1 MTDSKSTEAGQSA
14 KTVPSRPA
22 KPVELLAP
30 AGDAEK
36 LEIAVHYGADAV
48 YLSDDRFSLRNFARN
63 FTVESLPR
71 AVARAHERGV
81 KVYAACNLFPRDDEL
96 DRLAEYLETLGRI
109 GPDGLIV
116 ADPGVVA
123 MAAEIV
129 PRIPVHLST
138 QANTVNSRG
147 ARFWEGVGV
156 RRINVARELSL
167 REIRTIAERTDLEI
181 EAFVHG
187 AMCIAYSGRCLLSSF
202 MAGRESNRG
211 ACCQPCRFLYTVMEE
226 TRPGRLFP
234 LAEDDRGSYVF
245 NSRDLCMIDHL
256 PEMIAAGIGS
266 LKIEGRMKGIH
277 YVGTAV
283 KVYREALDALAADP
297 GGYAVRPRW
306 RDELAKISQ
315 RDYCT
320 GFYLGDPAA
329 VQPNYDACKRD
340 SPFVFAGKAMAD
352 STGGRVDAAVRNRL
366 RPGDRVE
373 VLSRKGPV
381 RSGVVEG
388 IEDGNKMPL
397 TVAQPGS
404 RVWLIM
410 DRDCL
415 EYDLIRRVDVK

>member
-1 MTDSKSTEAGQSA
+1 M
-14 KTVPSRPA
+14 
-22 KPVELLAP
+22 
-30 AGDAEK
+30 
-36 LEIAVHYGADAV
+36 
-48 YLSDDRFSLRNFARN
+48 
-63 FTVESLPR
+63 
-71 AVARAHERGV
+71 
-81 KVYAACNLFPRDDEL
+81 
-96 DRLAEYLETLGRI
+96 
-109 GPDGLIV
+109 IV

-129 PRIPVHLST
+129 PHIPIT
-138 QANTVNSRG
+138 QHPGQYRQQPQAPASGKVRG
-147 ARFWEGVGV
+147 PPDQR
-156 RRINVARELSL
+156 ARELSL
-167 REIRTIAERTDLEI
+167 REVRKIADSVDMEI

-226 TRPGRLFP
+226 TRPGRHFP

-283 KVYREALDALAADP
+283 KIYREALDALAADP
-297 GGYAVRPRW
+297 VGYAVQPWW
-306 RDELAKISQ
+306 RDELQKISQ

-329 VQPNYDACKRD
+329 VRPNYDACKRD
-340 SPFVFAGKAMAD
+340 IPFVFAGKAMAD

-373 VLSRKGPV
+373 VLPRKGPL
-381 RSGVVEG
+381 RSGV
-388 IEDGNKMPL
+388 IEAIENSDASPMA
-397 TVAQPGS
+397 VAQPGS
-404 RVWLIM
+404 RVWLKV
-410 DRDCL
+410 DVDCS
-415 EYDLIRRVDVK
+415 ENDLIRRVDVK

>member
-1 MTDSKSTEAGQSA
+1 MFWDCGNG
-14 KTVPSRPA
+14 PRRPE
-22 KPVELLAP
+22 PVELLAP

-36 LEIAVHYGADAV
+36 LEIAIHYGADAV
-48 YLSDDRFSLRNFARN
+48 YLSDDRFSLRNFSRN
-63 FTVESLPR
+63 FTVETLPR
-71 AVARAHERGV
+71 AIAYAHERGV
-81 KVYAACNLFPRDDEL
+81 KVYVACNIFPRNDEL
-96 DRLAEYLETLGRI
+96 NRLAEYLETLGRI

-116 ADPGVVA
+116 ADPGVIA

-129 PRIPVHLST
+129 PHIPIHLST

-147 ARFWEGVGV
+147 ARFWERFGV

-167 REIRTIAERTDLEI
+167 REIRTIAENTDLEI

-211 ACCQPCRFLYTVMEE
+211 ECCQPCRFHYAVMEE
-226 TRPGRLFP
+226 TRPGRHFP
-234 LAEDDRGSYVF
+234 LAEDDRGGYVF

-256 PEMIAAGIGS
+256 PEMIAAGVHS

-283 KVYREALDALAADP
+283 KVYREALDALEADP
-297 GGYAVRPRW
+297 QGYAVSSWW
-306 RDELAKISQ
+306 REELQKISR

-320 GFYLGDPAA
+320 GFYLGDPAE
-329 VQPNYDACKRD
+329 VRPNYGACKRD
-340 SPFVFAGKAMAD
+340 IPFVFAGKALAD
-352 STGGRVDAAVRNRL
+352 SENGRIDVAVRNRL
-366 RPGDRVE
+366 RPGDRAE
-373 VLSRKGPV
+373 VLPRKGPV

-388 IEDGNKMPL
+388 IEDGNKAPL

-410 DRDCL
+410 DMDCL
-415 EYDLIRRVDVK
+415 ENDLIRRVDVK